1 MTSPRHRGGHAQ
13 PRPLLQ
19 PSRTSVGVAVAGVL
33 VLSLLGVRALA
44 SGSGGEGPSS
54 STFTGVVTEFA
65 DDGAILCVRRQGSAD
80 AAFCDVF
87 YVRPESPRVR
97 VGDRVIVTTIT
108 SRAEDGSSV
117 SGMLVAPVP

>member
-1 MTSPRHRGGHAQ
+1 MTSPRHRGGHTQ

-19 PSRTSVGVAVAGVL
+19 PSRSSIGVAAAGVL

-44 SGSGGEGPSS
+44 SGSGGGESPSS

-65 DDGAILCVRRQGSAD
+65 DDGAILCVRRQSVD
-80 AAFCDVF
+80 APFCDVF